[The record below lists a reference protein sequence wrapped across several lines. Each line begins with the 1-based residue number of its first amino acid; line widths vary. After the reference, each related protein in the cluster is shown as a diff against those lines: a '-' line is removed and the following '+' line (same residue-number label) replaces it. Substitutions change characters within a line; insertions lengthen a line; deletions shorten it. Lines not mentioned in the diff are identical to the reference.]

1 MTEQEIKAA
10 AWRELLAGAE
20 SALDDWIDEEGEY
33 ADLDVEVREAQ
44 REILRSLKVEHIQSA

>member
-44 REILRSLKVEHIQSA
+44 REILRSLKV

>member
-1 MTEQEIKAA
+1 MTEQEIEAA

-33 ADLDVEVREAQ
+33 ADLDVDVRAAQ
-44 REILRSLKVEHIQSA
+44 WRILRALKDEHA